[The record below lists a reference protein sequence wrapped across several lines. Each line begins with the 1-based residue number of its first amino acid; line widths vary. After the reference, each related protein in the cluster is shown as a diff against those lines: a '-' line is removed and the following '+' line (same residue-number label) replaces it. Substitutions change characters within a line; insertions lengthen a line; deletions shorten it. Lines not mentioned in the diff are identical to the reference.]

1 MSWKNP
7 SMETPRSRSL
17 PADRKRRL
25 KRWVIGAYRL
35 GAIFAAL
42 ACLRFLPGEVHT
54 LDRERILADAKIALP
69 DTSTVGDP
77 SDGLY
82 PLLGDDGEPTGWAT
96 STFPQAQDIM
106 GYSGAS
112 ELLVLFDSNRTVKA
126 VRFLSSQDTDGHVEK
141 IRENPAF
148 WAQWDG
154 KPEAKLGAATPPV
167 IVSGAT
173 LTSEAM
179 ARGLAARFGAE
190 GMDQWFPKQL
200 QLSDVEKWFP
210 KADSLTDGEYP
221 GSHFVK
227 KKGEIIGI
235 VLRSSRMGV
244 FARGFNGTSDV
255 IVVLEPKGEK
265 LLGIGLLGSRDNEP
279 YVGDV
284 GEEVKY
290 SDGFAGKTVDEVLA
304 EDPRESPS
312 LFTSGASY
320 TNSAVVESVREM
332 LRRHRVDEATRGFPW
347 KSSLAIVW
355 IVLGVGVAFHKSGN
369 GRSLRTA
376 YAVISVA
383 AGIALGW
390 MVSQDQLIGWGA
402 NGFGLRNILPLLV
415 LTAVALLVPAFTGK
429 NVYCSHICPHGAAQS
444 LAGQLVKK
452 RFVLPSKLHAIM
464 VRVPWLTLLVI
475 WVLAFVASGVP
486 FAYFEPFETWSSG
499 FVAFV
504 PAAIFTIGILSAF
517 FLPQGYCH
525 YGCPT
530 GALLRFLTHAPGRWT
545 SKDTVAGITV
555 AFAAIYTALQ

>member
-1 MSWKNP
+1 
-7 SMETPRSRSL
+7 METPRSRSL
-17 PADRKRRL
+17 PTDRKRRL
-25 KRWVIGAYRL
+25 KRWAIGAYRL
-35 GAIFAAL
+35 AAIFVAL
-42 ACLRFLPGEVHT
+42 ACLRFLPGDGRT
-54 LDRERILADAKIALP
+54 LDRERILADAKIVLP
-69 DTSTVGDP
+69 DTASVGDP

-82 PLLGDDGEPTGWAT
+82 PLLGGDGEPNGWAT
-96 STFPQAQDIM
+96 STFPQAQSIM

-112 ELLVLFDSNRTVKA
+112 ELLVLFDPDRRVKA
-126 VRFLSSQDTDGHVEK
+126 VRFLASDDTDGHVEK
-141 IRENPAF
+141 IRGDSGF
-148 WAQWDG
+148 WAQWNG
-154 KPEAKLGAATPPV
+154 KPEAELGAPSSPI

-179 ARGLAARFGAE
+179 ARGLAARFGAK
-190 GMDQWFPKQL
+190 GMDQWFPEPLKL
-200 QLSDVEKWFP
+200 TDIEKWFP
-210 KADSLTDGEYP
+210 KADALKDGRYP
-221 GSHFVK
+221 GSQLVM
-227 KKGEIIGI
+227 KGGETLGTVI
-235 VLRSSRMGV
+235 RSSRMGV
-244 FARGFNGTSDV
+244 SARGFNGISDV
-255 IVVLEPKGEK
+255 IVVLEPNGEK

-290 SDGFAGKTVDEVLA
+290 ADGFAGKTIEEVLA
-304 EDPRESPS
+304 EDPLESPS

-332 LRRHRVDEATRGFPW
+332 LRRHQSDEAERGFPW
-347 KSSLAIVW
+347 KSSLAIAW
-355 IVLGVGVAFHKSGN
+355 IALGVGLAFHKTGKR
-369 GRSLRTA
+369 RSLRIT

-390 MVSQDQLIGWGA
+390 LVSQDQLVGWGA
-402 NGFGLRNILPLLV
+402 NGIGLRNIIPLLV

-429 NVYCSHICPHGAAQS
+429 NVYCSHICPHGAAQT
-444 LAGQLVKK
+444 LAGQLFKK
-452 RFVLPSKLHAIM
+452 RFALPPKLHSIM

-530 GALLRFLTHAPGRWT
+530 GALLRFLTQAPGRWT
-545 SKDTVAGITV
+545 SKDSAAGIIV
-555 AFAAIYTALQ
+555 ASAVIYTFFQ

>member
-1 MSWKNP
+1 MEKAKSRNP
-7 SMETPRSRSL
+7 AP
-17 PADRKRRL
+17 DRKRRL
-25 KRWVIGAYRL
+25 KRWSLGAYRL
-35 GAIFAAL
+35 GMILAAL
-42 ACLRFLPGEVHT
+42 ACLRFLPAET
-54 LDRERILADAKIALP
+54 RPLDSARILAEAQNILP
-69 DTSTVGDP
+69 GTASVGEP

-82 PLLGDDGEPTGWAT
+82 PLLGKDGEPTGWAT
-96 STFPQAQDIM
+96 STFPQAEEIM

-112 ELLVLFDSNRTVKA
+112 GLLVLFDPDRTVKA
-126 VRFLSSQDTDGHVEK
+126 VRFLSSQDTDGHVAK
-141 IRENPAF
+141 IREDTTF
-148 WAQWDG
+148 WAQWNG
-154 KPEAKLGAATPPV
+154 KPEAKLGASSSPV

-179 ARGLAARFGAE
+179 ARGLAARFGAK
-190 GMDQWFPKQL
+190 GMGQWFPEPLK
-200 QLSDVEKWFP
+200 LSDVRKWFP
-210 KADSLTDGEYP
+210 QADALTEGDYP
-221 GSHFVK
+221 GSHSVR
-227 KKGEIIGI
+227 KGGETLGT

-244 FARGFNGTSDV
+244 SARGFNGTSDV
-255 IVVLEPKGEK
+255 IVVLAPGGEK
-265 LLGIGLLGSRDNEP
+265 LLGIALLGSRDNEP

-284 GEEVKY
+284 GEEVRY
-290 SDGFAGKTVDEVLA
+290 ADGFAGKTIAEVLA

-332 LRRHRVDEATRGFPW
+332 LRRHQSDESTRGFPW
-347 KSSLAIVW
+347 KSSLAIAW
-355 IVLGVGVAFHKSGN
+355 IGLGVGLAFHKSGKRRN
-369 GRSLRTA
+369 VRTG

-390 MVSQDQLIGWGA
+390 MVSQDQLVGWGA
-402 NGFGLRNILPLLV
+402 NGFGIRNILPLLV

-429 NVYCSHICPHGAAQS
+429 NVYCSSICPHGAAQT

-452 RFVLPSKLHAIM
+452 RFHLPPKIHSLM

-530 GALLRFLTHAPGRWT
+530 GALLKFLTHSPSAWT
-545 SKDTVAGITV
+545 RSDALAGIMV
-555 AFAAIYTALQ
+555 ASAAIFTALQ

>member
-1 MSWKNP
+1 
-7 SMETPRSRSL
+7 METPRSLSL
-17 PADRKRRL
+17 HSDRKRRL
-25 KRWVIGAYRL
+25 KRWAIGAYRL
-35 GAIFAAL
+35 AAIFVAL
-42 ACLRFLPGEVHT
+42 ASLRFLPGDGRT
-54 LDRERILADAKIALP
+54 LDRERILAEARIVLP
-69 DTSTVGDP
+69 GTASVGDP
-77 SDGLY
+77 TDGLY
-82 PLLGDDGEPTGWAT
+82 PLLGGDGEPTGWAT
-96 STFPQAQDIM
+96 STFPQAQGIM

-112 ELLVLFDSNRTVKA
+112 ELLVIFDPVRTVKA
-126 VRFLSSQDTDGHVEK
+126 VRFLASDDTDGHVEK
-141 IRENPAF
+141 VRDDSRF
-148 WAQWDG
+148 WAQWNG
-154 KPEAKLGAATPPV
+154 KPEAKLGAPSSPI

-179 ARGLAARFGAE
+179 ARGLAARFGAK
-190 GMDQWFPKQL
+190 GMDQWFPEPLKL
-200 QLSDVEKWFP
+200 ADIEKWFP
-210 KADSLTDGEYP
+210 KADALKDGAYP
-221 GSHFVK
+221 GSHLVMK
-227 KKGEIIGI
+227 DGETLGT

-244 FARGFNGTSDV
+244 SARGFNGISDV

-290 SDGFAGKTVDEVLA
+290 ADGFAGKTLEEVLA
-304 EDPRESPS
+304 EDPLESPS

-332 LRRHRVDEATRGFPW
+332 LRRHQSAEAKRGFPW
-347 KSSLAIVW
+347 KSSLAIAW
-355 IVLGVGVAFHKSGN
+355 IALGVGLAFHGSGKRR
-369 GRSLRTA
+369 GLRIA

-383 AGIALGW
+383 AGITLGW
-390 MVSQDQLIGWGA
+390 MVSQDQLVGWGA
-402 NGFGLRNILPLLV
+402 NGIGIRNILPLLV

-429 NVYCSHICPHGAAQS
+429 NVYCSHICPHGAAQT
-444 LAGQLVKK
+444 LAGQLIKK
-452 RFVLPSKLHAIM
+452 RFHLPPKLHAIM

-475 WVLAFVASGVP
+475 WVLAFVASGIP

-530 GALLRFLTHAPGRWT
+530 GALLRFLTQAPGRWT
-545 SKDTVAGITV
+545 SKDSAASLMVA
-555 AFAAIYTALQ
+555 AAVIYTVLQ

>member
-1 MSWKNP
+1 
-7 SMETPRSRSL
+7 METPRSRSL
-17 PADRKRRL
+17 PTDRKRRL
-25 KRWVIGAYRL
+25 KRWALGAYRL

-42 ACLRFLPGEVHT
+42 ACLRFLPGDGRA
-54 LDRERILADAKIALP
+54 LDRERILAEARIVLP
-69 DTSTVGDP
+69 DTASVGDP

-96 STFPQAQDIM
+96 STLPQAQGIM

-112 ELLVLFDSNRTVKA
+112 EVLVLFDPGRAVKA
-126 VRFLSSQDTDGHVEK
+126 VRFLASDDTDGHVGK
-141 IRENPAF
+141 VRNDSAF
-148 WAQWDG
+148 WAQWNG
-154 KPEAKLGAATPPV
+154 KTEAMLGAPPSPI

-179 ARGLAARFGAE
+179 ARGLAARFGAK
-190 GMDQWFPKQL
+190 GMDQWFPEPLKL
-200 QLSDVEKWFP
+200 ADVDKWFP
-210 KADSLTDGEYP
+210 KADALKDGGYP
-221 GSHFVK
+221 GSQLVM
-227 KKGEIIGI
+227 KGGEALGT

-244 FARGFNGTSDV
+244 SARGFNGISDV
-255 IVVLEPKGEK
+255 IVVLEPKGKK
-265 LLGIGLLGSRDNEP
+265 LLGIGFLGSRDNEP

-290 SDGFAGKTVDEVLA
+290 ADGFAGKTVKEVLA
-304 EDPRESPS
+304 EDPREAPS

-332 LRRHRVDEATRGFPW
+332 LRRQQSDEAARGFPW
-347 KSSLAIVW
+347 KSSLAIAW
-355 IVLGVGVAFHKSGN
+355 IALGVGLAFHKRGKR
-369 GRSLRTA
+369 RSLRTT

-390 MVSQDQLIGWGA
+390 LVSQDQLVGWGA
-402 NGFGLRNILPLLV
+402 NGIGLRNIIPLLV

-429 NVYCSHICPHGAAQS
+429 NIYCSHICPHGAVQT
-444 LAGQLVKK
+444 LAGQLFKK
-452 RFVLPSKLHAIM
+452 RFALPPKLHSIM

-499 FVAFV
+499 FVAFG

-530 GALLRFLTHAPGRWT
+530 GALLRFLTQAPGRWT
-545 SKDTVAGITV
+545 SKDSAAGIIV
-555 AFAAIYTALQ
+555 ASAVIYTFFQ

>member
-1 MSWKNP
+1 
-7 SMETPRSRSL
+7 MEQAKSRNF
-17 PADRKRRL
+17 PAERKRRL
-25 KRWVIGAYRL
+25 KRWALGTYRL
-35 GAIFAAL
+35 GVILVAL
-42 ACLRFLPGEVHT
+42 ACLRMLPREGRV
-54 LDRERILADAKIALP
+54 LDDERILTEAQNVLP
-69 DTSTVGDP
+69 GTTSVGDP
-77 SDGLY
+77 SEGLY
-82 PLLGDDGEPTGWAT
+82 PLLGKDGEPTGWAT

-112 ELLVLFDSNRTVKA
+112 ELLVLFDPGRTVKA
-126 VRFLSSQDTDGHVEK
+126 VRFLSSQDTDGHVAK
-141 IRENPAF
+141 IRDDPAF
-148 WAQWDG
+148 WAQWNG
-154 KPEAKLGAATPPV
+154 KPEARLGAAPAPV

-179 ARGLAARFGAE
+179 TRGLAARFGAQ
-190 GMDQWFPKQL
+190 GMDQWFPEPLK
-200 QLSDVEKWFP
+200 LSDLEKWFP
-210 KADSLTDGEYP
+210 EADAITNGDYA
-221 GSHFVK
+221 GSHFVR
-227 KKGEIIGI
+227 KGGENLGT

-244 FARGFNGTSDV
+244 SARGFNGTSDV
-255 IVVLEPKGEK
+255 IVVLAPSGEK

-290 SDGFAGKTVDEVLA
+290 ADGFAGKTIAEVLA

-320 TNSAVVESVREM
+320 TNTAVVESVREM
-332 LRRHRVDEATRGFPW
+332 LRRHRAEEEAGGFPW
-347 KSSLAIVW
+347 KSSLSIAW
-355 IVLGVGVAFHKSGN
+355 IALGVGLAFHKSGN
-369 GRSLRTA
+369 RRSIRTA
-376 YAVISVA
+376 YAVVSVA

-390 MVSQDQLIGWGA
+390 LVSQDQLVGWGA

-429 NVYCSHICPHGAAQS
+429 NVYCSRICPHGAAQT

-452 RFVLPSKLHAIM
+452 RFALPPKIHAFM
-464 VRVPWLTLLVI
+464 VRIPWLTLLVI

-545 SKDTVAGITV
+545 LKDTAAGIMV
-555 AFAAIYTALQ
+555 ASAAVFTALQ

>member
-1 MSWKNP
+1 
-7 SMETPRSRSL
+7 METPRSRSL
-17 PADRKRRL
+17 PTARKRRL
-25 KRWVIGAYRL
+25 KRWGIGAYRL
-35 GAIFAAL
+35 GTILIAL
-42 ACLRFLPGEVHT
+42 ACLRFLPGDGHT
-54 LDRERILADAKIALP
+54 LDRERILAEAKIVLP
-69 DTSTVGDP
+69 DTASVGDP

-96 STFPQAQDIM
+96 STFPQAEEIM

-141 IRENPAF
+141 IRGNPSF

-154 KPEAKLGAATPPV
+154 KPEAKLGAAPAPV

-179 ARGLAARFGAE
+179 TRGLAARFGAE
-190 GMDQWFPKQL
+190 GMDQWFPKPL
-200 QLSDVEKWFP
+200 QLSDLEKWFP
-210 KADSLTDGEYP
+210 KADTLTEGDFP

-227 KKGEIIGI
+227 KNGETLGI

-244 FARGFNGTSDV
+244 SARGFNGTSDV
-255 IVVLEPKGEK
+255 IAVLEPKGEK
-265 LLGIGLLGSRDNEP
+265 LLVIGLLGSRDNQP

-290 SDGFAGKTVDEVLA
+290 SDGFAGKTVGEVLA
-304 EDPRESPS
+304 EDYRESPS

-332 LRRHRVDEATRGFPW
+332 LRRHRADEATRGFPW

-355 IVLGVGVAFHKSGN
+355 IALGVGLAFHKSGKS
-369 GRSLRTA
+369 RALRIA
-376 YAVISVA
+376 YAVVSVA
-383 AGIALGW
+383 AGITLGW
-390 MVSQDQLIGWGA
+390 LVSQDQLVGWGA

-429 NVYCSHICPHGAAQS
+429 NVYCSHICPHGAAQT
-444 LAGQLVKK
+444 LAGQLIKK
-452 RFVLPSKLHAIM
+452 RFHLPPKLHAIM
-464 VRVPWLTLLVI
+464 VRVPWLTLLAI
-475 WVLAFVASGVP
+475 WVLAYLASGIP

-530 GALLRFLTHAPGRWT
+530 GALLKFLTHAPGRWT
-545 SKDTVAGITV
+545 SKDTVAAIIV
-555 AFAAIYTALQ
+555 ATAAIHTALQ